1 MDKLSRY
8 RTIVQKI
15 LTEYDCLFAS
25 TSIEDSENCL
35 VFDEQRDQYLWL
47 HMGWQG
53 KQRLKG
59 MTIHIRIKNEKI
71 WIEEDWTEEG
81 VATELL
87 SAGVPQ
93 EDIVLA
99 FYPPEERYLT
109 EFAVA

>member
-1 MDKLSRY
+1 MDKLSEY
-8 RTIVQKI
+8 RKIIQKL
-15 LTEYDCLFAS
+15 LTEYDCFYTISS
-25 TSIEDSENCL
+25 TEDSENCL
-35 VFDEQRDQYLWL
+35 IFDEQRDQYLWL
-47 HMGWQG
+47 HMGWQK
-53 KQRLKG
+53 KQRCKG
-59 MTIHIRIKNEKI
+59 ITIHIRIKNEKI

-81 VATELL
+81 IATELL